1 MNDNTLSNK
10 LNRIDA
16 SVNII
21 RQKLD
26 INEAVIEDVAEEV
39 TTQIDSLNDTVSEQG
54 VLIQTQS
61 NRITE
66 LNDSITEKDT
76 IIQEQQE
83 EIETLKNATG
93 GNETG
98 LYHVG
103 SLEELEKLLAV

>member
-10 LNRIDA
+10 LNRIDT

-39 TTQIDSLNDTVSEQG
+39 TTQIDSLNDTVSE
-54 VLIQTQS
+54 
-61 NRITE
+61 

-76 IIQEQQE
+76 LIQEQQE
-83 EIETLKNATG
+83 EIETLRNAAG

-98 LYHVG
+98 LYYVS
-103 SLEELEKLLAV
+103 SLEELERLLEV